1 MNKIKTSLTAVV
13 SIVMLLS
20 LTQTSCAM
28 NSDGPAYMGNP
39 AEGMINVESQ
49 FSVAE
54 TAKRL
59 ENIFNKKGV
68 TIFNRVKHAS
78 AAEKIG
84 VLLRETE
91 LFIFGN
97 PKLGSPLMKCKQSI
111 AIDLPQKALIWQ
123 DENEQ
128 VWISYNDINYIA
140 KRHNVEGCESII
152 VKIGKVL
159 GKLTQAAAQA
169 KPKEKD

>member
-1 MNKIKTSLTAVV
+1 MKKIKTSFTAIV
-13 SIVMLLS
+13 SIVMFLS

-28 NSDGPAYMGNP
+28 NSDGRAYMGNS

-59 ENIFNKKGV
+59 EKLFNKKGV
-68 TIFNRVKHAS
+68 TIFNRVKHS
-78 AAEKIG
+78 TAAEKIG
-84 VLLRETE
+84 VSLRPTE

-97 PKLGSPLMKCKQSI
+97 PKLGSPLMKCQQTI

-128 VWISYNDINYIA
+128 VWISYNDINYVA
-140 KRHNVEGCESII
+140 KRHNVKGCGPII
-152 VKIGKVL
+152 AKIGKVL

-169 KPKEKD
+169 KPKE

>member
-1 MNKIKTSLTAVV
+1 MKKLKTSLTAVV

-28 NSDGPAYMGNP
+28 NSYGRAFMGNS
-39 AEGMINVESQ
+39 AEGMINIESQ

-68 TIFNRVKHAS
+68 TIFNRVKHS
-78 AAEKIG
+78 VAAENIG
-84 VLLRETE
+84 VSLRSTE

-97 PKLGSPLMKCKQSI
+97 PKLGSPLMKCQQTI

-123 DENEQ
+123 DENGKI
-128 VWISYNDINYIA
+128 WISYNDINYIA
-140 KRHNVEGCESII
+140 KRHDVEGCEPII
-152 VKIGKVL
+152 TKIGKVL

-169 KPKEKD
+169 KAKK